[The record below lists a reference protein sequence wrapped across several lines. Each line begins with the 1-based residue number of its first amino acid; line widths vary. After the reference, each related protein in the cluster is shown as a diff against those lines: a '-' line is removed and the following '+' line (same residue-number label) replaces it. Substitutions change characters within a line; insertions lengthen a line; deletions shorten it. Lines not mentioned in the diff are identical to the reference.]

1 MKFLLIDDHPLVR
14 EGLAAVL
21 MQLESDITVLH
32 AADAEHGLRLARE
45 HEDLDGVMADL
56 KLAGQSG
63 LAVVQTLHAEW
74 PQLPVIVVSSSEEP
88 ADVRSAL
95 KAGARGYVPKSSGNA
110 TILAAIRL
118 VLSGE
123 IYVPP
128 LMLGAGAAGASLSG
142 AGEGSLTDR
151 QLAVLRQLCKGHPNK
166 TIGRELDMQEKTV
179 KGHVTAIF
187 RTLGVV
193 NRTQAVDAARRL
205 GLEL

>member
-21 MQLESDITVLH
+21 MQLESGIEVLH
-32 AADAEHGLRLARE
+32 AADAEHGLRLARA
-45 HEDLDGVMADL
+45 HDDLDGVMADL

-63 LAVVQTLHAEW
+63 LVAVQALHAEW
-74 PQLPVIVVSSSEEP
+74 PLLPVIVVSSSEEP
-88 ADVRSAL
+88 SDVRAAL
-95 KAGARGYVPKSSGNA
+95 KAGARGYLPKSSGNA
-110 TILAAIRL
+110 TILAAVRL

-128 LMLGAGAAGASLSG
+128 LMLGHGAPSMTG
-142 AGEGSLTDR
+142 AGDAILTDR
-151 QLAVLRQLCKGHPNK
+151 QLEVLRLLCKGHPNK

-187 RTLGVV
+187 RALGVV
-193 NRTQAVDAARRL
+193 NRTQAVEAARRT
-205 GLEL
+205 GIEI